1 MMKAKRQNQL
11 DNIEFGVERR
21 KKILKSSR
29 GKRNGKQLKHGEVN
43 LMRFSY
49 LFCIH
54 IEKNGFRFTF
64 HLYYAKV
71 DDVSAAVE
79 KLLCCAPSSTVS
91 HSHCVVIQF
100 LSNSAFTCCLPVVD
114 GLHCTKIFSQCF
126 RP

>member
-1 MMKAKRQNQL
+1 MC
-11 DNIEFGVERR
+11 FVY
-21 KKILKSSR
+21 ILK
-29 GKRNGKQLKHGEVN
+29 
-43 LMRFSY
+43 
-49 LFCIH
+49 
-54 IEKNGFRFTF
+54 KNGFRFTF
-64 HLYYAKV
+64 HMYYAKV

-100 LSNSAFTCCLPVVD
+100 LSTSAFTCLPVVD